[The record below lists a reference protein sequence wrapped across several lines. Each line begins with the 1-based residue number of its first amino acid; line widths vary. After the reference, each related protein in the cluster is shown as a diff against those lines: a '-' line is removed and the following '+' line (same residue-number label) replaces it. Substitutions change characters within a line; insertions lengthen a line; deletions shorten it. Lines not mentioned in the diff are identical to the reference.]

1 MLGAHVTSFFSFSNL
16 EHRIALLSFFP
27 FISWFLLVIFK
38 SGTFQNTHG
47 SDPLAAINVL
57 YPFYWIILS
66 FFILIF
72 VYVIYRD
79 CDSPFLHV
87 LLLCEISLV
96 LFFTPFVLSGFSWSP
111 DSLFHGGVASYMP
124 QILNGANIPFS
135 DYPQAYPLS
144 YLLTYSLQNL
154 FRLNIIQYT
163 LYVYPALSSILISV
177 LGYFF
182 VAKVINPKNAFLTMI
197 VTLSALHYLEPHVSP
212 FSTGTIL
219 ILFALISLTM
229 KSRIAKVLFVISVLA
244 LVLTHPIS
252 PLSLGVFLFYVL
264 VVKFLSTKLFGLSL
278 DLGFFSK
285 IASNI
290 SFTSVF
296 LTMAVWFTWTLNYS
310 YQAYGSV
317 GYSIARILSLE
328 FLNVV
333 DEATQFTVGG
343 FIYPEI
349 FQINL
354 IVYAIFAIFSLFFVL
369 RSFKNILQ
377 KSTSTFTLL
386 EFFFSSLAL
395 IYAAYSYLLYLGSGE
410 HVILGRGLIFFVLM
424 ASLPISMFLLNKS
437 NNFRVKQMKLLFSVL
452 LLTGL
457 FFSFPIVSYSK
468 EAYNT
473 YTPSQAAGLEFMA
486 DNLNLSMG
494 TVSLS
499 ADQQLASYVNL
510 NDGLSL
516 IKYPPDLDSIQPDY
530 VVLRVNYYLA
540 RAMRYELDFENNT
553 HTQLVTELS
562 NNPDYTKIYSNGEFE
577 VYAKSN

>member
-111 DSLFHGGVASYMP
+111 DSLFHGGVASYLP

-182 VAKVINPKNAFLTMI
+182 VAKVIGPKNAFLAMI

>member
-79 CDSPFLHV
+79 CDSPFFHV

-182 VAKVINPKNAFLTMI
+182 VAKVIGPKNAFLAMI

>member
-79 CDSPFLHV
+79 CDSPFFHV

-111 DSLFHGGVASYMP
+111 DSLFHGGVASYLP

-182 VAKVINPKNAFLTMI
+182 VAKVIGPKNAFLAMI

>member
-182 VAKVINPKNAFLTMI
+182 VAKVIGPKNAFLAMI